1 MPVLMGCQYYTP
13 TTDGAD
19 TFTVAMPRV
28 TFGRGSLAETGQ
40 RAAARSLSKVALFT
54 DANLAD
60 GPLVAT
66 ARKSLG
72 KQGIEVALFTD
83 IRIEPDDD
91 SVERGARFLSDCAAD
106 GVVSVGGGS
115 VMDTAKAALL
125 LATWGG
131 ECIDYFARPIGNGKP
146 VPGPVPPHIAC
157 PTTSGTGSE
166 CTSISVLRINRLD
179 TKFVIASPHLLP
191 DEALVDPA
199 CCDSLPANVIA
210 STGFDLCCHALECWT
225 ARAYTRHAKVAG
237 TATRQY
243 IQGANPFSDVGARE
257 AMQIVGRYLERGVA
271 DATDRE
277 ARDQLMWA
285 ATLAGIA
292 FGNAGTHLPHA
303 LSYGITHL
311 MKDITTTGYDIPTPF
326 IPHGISVIVNAPSI
340 FRYTAE
346 AEPARHLDGAAFL
359 GADARGAT
367 PEDAGEVLSKRLIE
381 MMRRTGMPN
390 GLSGVGFDDTHI
402 DALAASSFRQ
412 TRAIGNAPRD
422 SNRVDLE
429 NLYRGALSYW

>member
-1 MPVLMGCQYYTP
+1 MGCQYYTP
-13 TTDGAD
+13 TTGGAD
-19 TFTVAMPRV
+19 TFTVAMPRL
-28 TFGRGSLAETGQ
+28 TFGRGSLAEVGQ
-40 RAAARSLSKVALFT
+40 RAAARGLKRVALFT
-54 DANLAD
+54 DAMLA
-60 GPLVAT
+60 GGELVAT
-66 ARKSLG
+66 ALESLTR
-72 KQGIEVALFTD
+72 QQIEVAVFKD
-83 IRIEPDDD
+83 IRVEPDDD
-91 SVERGARFLSDCAAD
+91 SVDRGARFLRDSAFD

-131 ECIDYFARPIGNGKP
+131 DCIDYFAKPIGNGKP
-146 VPGPVPPHIAC
+146 VPGPVLPHIAC

-166 CTSISVLRINRLD
+166 CTSITVLRINRLD

-191 DEALVDPA
+191 DEAIVDPA
-199 CCDSLPANVIA
+199 CCDSLPANVVA

-225 ARAYTRHAKVAG
+225 ARAYTQHAKVAEP
-237 TATRQY
+237 ASRQY
-243 IQGANPFSDVGARE
+243 IQGANPFSEVGSRE

-271 DATDRE
+271 DASDRE
-277 ARDQLMWA
+277 ARDNLMWA
-285 ATLAGIA
+285 ASLAGIA

-311 MKDITTTGYDIPTPF
+311 MKDITTDGYALPTPF

-346 AEPARHLDGAAFL
+346 AEPARHLEGATFL
-359 GADARGAT
+359 GADAKSAT
-367 PEDAGEVLSKRLIE
+367 PADAGEVLANRLIE
-381 MMRRTGMPN
+381 LMRRTGMPN
-390 GLSGVGFDDTHI
+390 GLTGVGFDESHI

-422 SNRVDLE
+422 SNQVDLE
-429 NLYRGALSYW
+429 NMYRGALSYW

>member
-1 MPVLMGCQYYTP
+1 MGCQYYTP
-13 TTDGAD
+13 TTGGAD
-19 TFTVAMPRV
+19 TFTVAMPRL
-28 TFGRGSLAETGQ
+28 TFGRGSLAEVGQ
-40 RAAARSLSKVALFT
+40 RAAARGLKRVALFT
-54 DANLAD
+54 DAMLAD
-60 GPLVAT
+60 GELVAT
-66 ARKSLG
+66 ALESLER
-72 KQGIEVALFTD
+72 QQIEVAVFKD
-83 IRIEPDDD
+83 IRVEPDDD
-91 SVERGARFLSDCAAD
+91 SVDRGARFLGDSAFD

-131 ECIDYFARPIGNGKP
+131 DCIDYFAKPIGNGKP
-146 VPGPVPPHIAC
+146 VPGPLLPHIAC

-166 CTSISVLRINRLD
+166 CTSITVLRINRLD

-191 DEALVDPA
+191 DEAIVDPA
-199 CCDSLPANVIA
+199 CCDSLPANVVA

-225 ARAYTRHAKVAG
+225 ARAYTQHAKVAEP
-237 TATRQY
+237 AARQY
-243 IQGANPFSDVGARE
+243 VQGGNPFSEVGSRE

-271 DATDRE
+271 DASDRE
-277 ARDQLMWA
+277 ARDNLMWA
-285 ATLAGIA
+285 ASLAGIA

-311 MKDITTTGYDIPTPF
+311 MKDITTAGYTLPTPF

-346 AEPARHLDGAAFL
+346 AEPARHLEGAAFL
-359 GADARGAT
+359 GADAKGAT
-367 PEDAGEVLSKRLIE
+367 PDDAGEVLAKRLIE
-381 MMRRTGMPN
+381 LMRRTGMPN
-390 GLSGVGFDDTHI
+390 GLTGVGFDESHI

-422 SNRVDLE
+422 SNQVDLE
-429 NLYRGALSYW
+429 NMYRGALSYW

>member
-1 MPVLMGCQYYTP
+1 MGCQYYTP
-13 TTDGAD
+13 TTGGAD
-19 TFTVAMPRV
+19 TFTVAMPRL
-28 TFGRGSLAETGQ
+28 TFGRGSLAEVGQ
-40 RAAARSLSKVALFT
+40 RAAARGLQRVALFT
-54 DANLAD
+54 DAMLAE
-60 GPLVAT
+60 GELVAT
-66 ARKSLG
+66 ALESLTG
-72 KQGIEVALFTD
+72 QQIEVAVFTD
-83 IRIEPDDD
+83 IRVEPDDD
-91 SVERGARFLSDCAAD
+91 SVDRGARFLRDSAFD

-131 ECIDYFARPIGNGKP
+131 DCIDYFAKPIGNGKP
-146 VPGPVPPHIAC
+146 VPGPVLPHIAC

-166 CTSISVLRINRLD
+166 CTSITVLRINRLD

-191 DEALVDPA
+191 DEAIVDPA
-199 CCDSLPANVIA
+199 CCDSLPANVVA

-225 ARAYTRHAKVAG
+225 ARAYTQHAKVAEP
-237 TATRQY
+237 ASRQY
-243 IQGANPFSDVGARE
+243 VQGANPFSEVGSRE

-271 DATDRE
+271 DASDRE
-277 ARDQLMWA
+277 ARDNLMWA
-285 ATLAGIA
+285 ASLAGIA

-311 MKDITTTGYDIPTPF
+311 MKDITTTGYTMPTPF

-346 AEPARHLDGAAFL
+346 AEPARHLEGAAFL
-359 GADARGAT
+359 GADAKGAT
-367 PEDAGEVLSKRLIE
+367 PDDAGEVLARRLIE
-381 MMRRTGMPN
+381 LMRRTGMPN
-390 GLSGVGFDDTHI
+390 GLTGVGFDESHI

-422 SNRVDLE
+422 SNQVDLE
-429 NLYRGALSYW
+429 NMYRGALSYW